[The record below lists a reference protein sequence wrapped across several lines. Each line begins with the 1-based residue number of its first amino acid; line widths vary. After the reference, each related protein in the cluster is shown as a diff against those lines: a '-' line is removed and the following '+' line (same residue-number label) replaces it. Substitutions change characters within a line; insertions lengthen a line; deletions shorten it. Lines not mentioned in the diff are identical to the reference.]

1 MLIEQKLTRQS
12 YPHLIKLLN
21 NNTNKST
28 FKSPPNKDPSHS
40 QQLPPIAGKESSKAT
55 QTPVERHLP
64 FHHSHLQSHAFLQ
77 TYNAILPTSL
87 ISLRFSTRG
96 YSPWRPA
103 AVISTIVSEKTN
115 TNSFFMILLFILI
128 HPVRDKHKIIRKGR
142 LFFRKGSSCAKWL
155 TFRGDPTSFKKK
167 RQLFSN
173 EQQYSR
179 AYLLSPVVLFFQFIT
194 KPKKEHSQRQ
204 FQNIN
209 WILFYNT
216 KKLFLE
222 TPSGKWVYSLSWQRP
237 PIFDYKNFIN
247 CLKSTHPEPNTVAR
261 EPCSCR
267 RS

>member
-1 MLIEQKLTRQS
+1 M
-12 YPHLIKLLN
+12 
-21 NNTNKST
+21 
-28 FKSPPNKDPSHS
+28 
-40 QQLPPIAGKESSKAT
+40 
-55 QTPVERHLP
+55 ERHLP

-128 HPVRDKHKIIRKGR
+128 YPGEGQTQNNLKRQIILQDRFLLRQMTYFQRRPIK
-142 LFFRKGSSCAKWL
+142 
-155 TFRGDPTSFKKK
+155 SFKKK

-216 KKLFLE
+216 KKLFMGNVSQ
-222 TPSGKWVYSLSWQRP
+222 TKVYFHLSHTP